1 MRMDRTTSR
10 FGRAQPRDEDGRLVR
25 GEGRFVADVR
35 AEDTVWM
42 EVVRSPYPAGRI
54 VTLDLDTAR
63 GMPGVLYAMGG
74 QDQTG
79 LHPFP
84 LRYVPPGCAVEPTP
98 FFPLAQERVTWAGEP
113 VAIVVAETKEQALDA
128 AEAVWLDV
136 EETPVVSDARE
147 GADAGSPTVWSDRDS
162 NIAFAYELGSRAA
175 FDAVAS
181 TAAHVLRA
189 RIEISRVAAVTLEPR
204 GGLAICDPEG
214 RMTLYTGTQAPHRV
228 QGELAHVLGID
239 PDRIRVRKTDTGG
252 SFGMRN
258 GAFPEDALALLATRA
273 TGRPVRWQATRSDAF
288 LSDTA
293 SREQSVEAV
302 LALDTDGTFLALQ
315 VDGYAPIGAQFGQMA
330 SHPMTSNLPGLAGV
344 YRTPVIHAIMRG
356 VHVNAVHMAPYRGA
370 GRPEAIYVME
380 RMVDIAAETL
390 GYDRVALRLRNMI
403 PPESLPWDT
412 PLGFTY
418 DSGDFPAALKSALQ
432 AADAAGFESRRH
444 ASAQRGLLRGLGI
457 ACAIEPAGGGPR
469 GAQLPEFGRIT
480 ATPEGLELRVGSGD
494 AGQGHATTMTQIADH
509 YLGWKGKITV
519 IAGDTA
525 EVSKGVGTFG
535 SRTMGAIGAALNVAS
550 QQVLAQATRDA
561 AELLEVSETDVT
573 CERGVYRVVGTDR
586 TITLEDVSRRTGHV
600 FAAEAFVPTDA
611 GTFPN
616 GAHIAEVEVDPE
628 TGAVRLLSYT
638 VADDV
643 GTVINPLLVEGQVH
657 GGVAQGLGQA
667 FMERLVYDDSGALLS
682 GSLMDYAMP
691 RAGDLCQIKV
701 AHCPTPTDANPLGVK
716 GAGESGTVGA
726 LPACMNAVCNAIGP
740 DAARHL
746 QMPASPHRV
755 WTALQAATPKEAG

>member
-10 FGRAQPRDEDGRLVR
+10 FGRAQTRDEDGRLVR
-25 GEGRFVADVR
+25 GEGRFVADIA
-35 AEDTVWM
+35 AENAVWM

-54 VTLDLDTAR
+54 VALDLDTAR
-63 GMPGVLYAMGG
+63 DMPGVLYAMSG
-74 QDQTG
+74 QDQAG
-79 LHPFP
+79 LLPFP

-98 FFPLAQERVTWAGEP
+98 FFPLAQEHVTWAGEP
-113 VAIVVAETKEQALDA
+113 VAIVIAETKAQALDA
-128 AEAVWLDV
+128 AEAVWLEV
-136 EETPVVSDARE
+136 EESAVVTDARE
-147 GADAGSPTVWSDRDS
+147 GADAGAPRVWSDRGS
-162 NIAFAYELGSRAA
+162 NIAFTYELGSREA

-181 TAAHVLRA
+181 TAAHLVRA

-204 GGLAICDPEG
+204 GGMAVCDPEG

-228 QGELAHVLGID
+228 QGELAHVLGVD

-258 GAFPEDALALLATRA
+258 GAFPEDALALLAARA
-273 TGRPVRWQATRSDAF
+273 TGRPVGWQATRSDAF

-293 SREQSVEAV
+293 SREQSVDVA
-302 LALDTDGTFLALQ
+302 LALDEDGAFLALQ

-344 YRTPVIHAIMRG
+344 YRTAVIHTVMRG

-380 RMVDIAAETL
+380 RIVDIAAEAL
-390 GYDRVALRLRNMI
+390 GHDRVALRLRNMI

-418 DSGDFPAALKSALQ
+418 DSGDFPAALKTALA
-432 AADAAGFESRRH
+432 AADATGFDSRKQ

-457 ACAIEPAGGGPR
+457 ACAIEPAGGGPK
-469 GAQLPEFGRIT
+469 GAQLPEFARIT
-480 ATPEGLELRVGSGD
+480 VTPQGLELRVGSGD
-494 AGQGHATTMTQIADH
+494 AGQGHATALTQVADH
-509 YLGWKGKITV
+509 YLGWKGEIAV
-519 IAGDTA
+519 ISGDTD

-535 SRTMGAIGAALNVAS
+535 SRTMGAIGAAMNVAS
-550 QQVLAQATRDA
+550 NDVLAQAQPLA
-561 AELLEVSETDVT
+561 ADLLEVNVADVV

-586 TITLEDVSRRTGHV
+586 TITLEDVSRRTGHT
-600 FAAEAFVPTDA
+600 FAAEAFVPTEA

-628 TGAVRLLSYT
+628 TGAVRLLAYT

-682 GSLMDYAMP
+682 GSFMDYAMP
-691 RAGDLCQIKV
+691 RAADLCRIEV
-701 AHCPTPTDANPLGVK
+701 AHCPTPTNANPLGVK

-726 LPACMNAVCNAIGP
+726 LPACINAVCNAIGP

-755 WTALQAATPKEAG
+755 WSALHAATPQEAG